1 MRRVIEIM
9 VAPDGSSRIKTKG
22 FTGSSCLE
30 SSRFLEEA
38 LGKKSHDE
46 RTADFYRSIE
56 QVEALR
62 QQGHS

>member
-1 MRRVIEIM
+1 MSRVIEII
-9 VAPDGSSRIKTKG
+9 VPPDGSSRIETKG
-22 FTGSSCLE
+22 FAGSSCLE
-30 SSRFLEEA
+30 SSRFLEES

-56 QVEALR
+56 QIEVLR